1 MLFNKKWFWIFGI
14 CASILVINYL
24 SSCKE
29 EATAQTVAYGKGV
42 LPDVVEYK
50 LHVRPILSDRCYTCH
65 GLDEN
70 ARQGDF
76 RLDTKEGAF
85 AALGDEKN
93 RHAIIPKDIENSV
106 LVHRIFSD
114 DPEEVMP
121 PPESNLV
128 LEDYEKEIL
137 KKWIAQGAQWKKHWS
152 YIPPAKTEPPKVQNT
167 AWVKNDID
175 RYILAKIEANNLTPN
190 PEAEKEKLIRRLSFD
205 LRGLPPT
212 IQEMDDFLKD
222 KSENAYEKL
231 VDKLLATS
239 DYAENMTAHWLDV
252 ARYADTHGYQDDL
265 PRTMFP
271 WRDWVIHAFNKN
283 MPYDEFV
290 TWQLAGD
297 LLPDAT
303 KEQIL
308 ATGFN
313 RNHKITQEGG
323 VIDEEYRVE
332 YVADRTHTF
341 GTAFLGLTFE
351 CSRCHDHKYDPI
363 SQKNYYSLFSFFNNL
378 EEKGVIDYGS
388 IPEPYEVFT
397 KEEIAEKF
405 GFINN
410 ADTLEELKV
419 MVMKEMEIPRQAYV
433 LNRGQYDKKAD
444 EVDMDV
450 PSNILPF
457 EESLPKNRLGLAQ
470 WLTNEKHPLFSRVT
484 VNRFWQQLF
493 GQGLVGT
500 SNDFGNQGTLP
511 THPALLDHL
520 ALKFIENDWDVK
532 AMMKYIVMSA
542 TYRQSYKVTDKLL
555 EFDPKNE
562 LYARAPRMRLPAE
575 KIRDHALAISDLL
588 VNEVGGPSVKP
599 YQPPGLWDEMTSGGG
614 RTQYKQDTSQK
625 LFRKSL
631 YTYWKR
637 TVPPPS
643 MMTFDATARD
653 LCTVQ
658 RQSTSTPLQALVLLN
673 DPQFVEAA
681 KVLAANT
688 MLKEKDLNNQI
699 NRIFRLST
707 SRLPNEKEL
716 KQLSKF
722 YQNQQ
727 AHFKKSPDLAK
738 ELLATGEFKII
749 EMPDNQADWAALT
762 VVASTIFNLDESII
776 R

>member
-1 MLFNKKWFWIFGI
+1 MLFDKKWLWIFGI
-14 CASILVINYL
+14 CISIMTINYL
-24 SSCKE
+24 SSCQQE
-29 EATAQTVAYGKGV
+29 TAVQAVTYGQGV
-42 LPDVVEYK
+42 VPDVVDYNF
-50 LHVRPILSDRCYTCH
+50 HVRPILSDRCYTCH
-65 GLDEN
+65 GPDEN

-76 RLDTKEGAF
+76 RLDTKEGAY
-85 AALGDEKN
+85 AALGDAKK
-93 RHAIIPKDIENSV
+93 RHAIIPNDIENST
-106 LVHRIFSD
+106 LVHRIFSE
-114 DPEEVMP
+114 DPEEIMP
-121 PPESNLV
+121 PPESNLI

-137 KKWIAQGAQWKKHWS
+137 KKWVDQGAQWKKHWS
-152 YIPPAKTEPPKVQNT
+152 YIPPVQTKPPTVENT
-167 AWVKNDID
+167 SWIKNDID
-175 RYILAKIEANNLTPN
+175 NYILAKIEANDLTPN
-190 PEAEKEKLIRRLSFD
+190 ETAAKEKLIRRLSFD

-212 IQEMDDFLKD
+212 IQEIDDFLADNSK
-222 KSENAYEKL
+222 NAYEKL
-231 VDKLLATS
+231 VDKFLNTI
-239 DYAENMTAHWLDV
+239 DYAENMTTNWLDV
-252 ARYADTHGYQDDL
+252 ARYADSHGYQDDL

-297 LLPDAT
+297 LLPDAN

-363 SQKNYYSLFSFFNNL
+363 SQKDYYSLFSFFNNL
-378 EEKGVIDYGS
+378 EEKGVIEYGS
-388 IPEPYEVFT
+388 IPEPYERFT
-397 KEEIAEKF
+397 KEEIAESF
-405 GFINN
+405 SFINN
-410 ADTLEELKV
+410 ADTLDELKV
-419 MVMKEMEIPRQAYV
+419 MVMQEMEKPRTAHI
-433 LNRGQYDKKAD
+433 LKRGQYDKPSD
-444 EVDMDV
+444 EVDADV

-470 WLTNEKHPLFSRVT
+470 WLTHEKHPLFARVT

-520 ALKFIENDWDVK
+520 ALKFIALDWNVK
-532 AMMKYIVMSA
+532 AMMKYMVMSA
-542 TYRQSYKVTDKLL
+542 TYQQSYKVSKSVL

-588 VNEVGGPSVKP
+588 VKEVGGPSVKP
-599 YQPPGLWDEMTSGGG
+599 YQPAGLWDEMTSGGG
-614 RTQYKQDTSQK
+614 RTQYKQDTSKK

-631 YTYWKR
+631 YTFWKR

-653 LCTVQ
+653 LCTVE

-673 DPQFVEAA
+673 DPQFVEAS
-681 KVLAANT
+681 KVLAANI
-688 MLKEKDLNNQI
+688 LNSEKDVSNQI
-699 NRIFRLST
+699 NTIFKLST

-716 KQLSKF
+716 KNLSNFYNEQLSD
-722 YQNQQ
+722 
-727 AHFKKSPDLAK
+727 FKKSPKKAD
-738 ELLATGEFKII
+738 ELLATGEYQLPNPPSNKL
-749 EMPDNQADWAALT
+749 DWAALT
-762 VVASTIFNLDESII
+762 MVASAVFNLDESII